1 MILTFA
7 VYKRDLSSNATP
19 VERTQ
24 ASAGYVAE
32 PNCVVSNGLSCTNL
46 FSLYILSSSRYLGG
60 IFDIESLVEKLLHQ
74 LASKQTILVNV
85 YDTTNSSRHISMFGS
100 NASSDGM
107 LHVSALNF
115 VDPFRKHEMHC
126 R

>member
-1 MILTFA
+1 MYELI
-7 VYKRDLSSNATP
+7 
-19 VERTQ
+19 
-24 ASAGYVAE
+24 
-32 PNCVVSNGLSCTNL
+32 
-46 FSLYILSSSRYLGG
+46 SLYILSSSRYLGG
-60 IFDIESLVEKLLHQ
+60 IFDIESLVEKLLQQ

-85 YDTTNSSRHISMFGS
+85 YDTTNSSRHISMYGS

-107 LHVSALNF
+107 LHVKSALNF